1 MSDRENTE
9 IYRRITQ
16 EGFVE
21 GDTIVIDEL
30 LSDDFVEHE
39 AVPGSRPG
47 RDGVKDTVA
56 MVRTGFP
63 DLRITINDTFSAG
76 DQLCARSTW
85 TGTNTGPF
93 MGKPATGRTATWE
106 AIDIVRVRDGHCTE
120 HWGQLDMM
128 SLLTQLGAL
137 DMPAA
142 A

>member
-1 MSDRENTE
+1 VSDSENLE
-9 IYRRITQ
+9 VYRRITQ
-16 EGFVE
+16 EAFVK
-21 GDTIVIDEL
+21 GDLSVIDEVL
-30 LSDDFVEHE
+30 TSDFVEHE

-47 RDGVKDTVA
+47 RDGVKDTVT
-56 MVRTGFP
+56 MVREAFP
-63 DLRITINDTFSAG
+63 DLRITIDDTFSAG

-85 TGTNTGPF
+85 TGTNTGQF

-106 AIDIVRVRDGHCTE
+106 AIDIVRVRDGRCVE

-128 SLLTQLGAL
+128 GVLVQLGAI